1 MLLIFVISYLF
12 FLIYFILFC
21 LWHVPIIYAWVATTS
36 YLVPVS
42 DHVSSVTKF
51 FRSFMKYII
60 YNSSHSIIGFWYWQ
74 VLYVIYYLLMFCWVP
89 DPELYALILFL
100 FIRILSIWLRI
111 TRLILS
117 SNALFHVNCFRFVEK
132 KFFYDIFFYAE
143 LQDSKM
149 VSKDAWTISILTCRE
164 RLRMTQIDIFNLFTD
179 FCEVTTFS
187 VYSV

>member
-1 MLLIFVISYLF
+1 MRSRAVVLRHIIVLSYNFWKRMLLIFVISYLF

-117 SNALFHVNCFRFVEK
+117 SNALFHVNCFPVRWEEVFLRYLLLCRTARFK
-132 KFFYDIFFYAE
+132 NGFKRRLDYFYSD
-143 LQDSKM
+143 L
-149 VSKDAWTISILTCRE
+149 
-164 RLRMTQIDIFNLFTD
+164 
-179 FCEVTTFS
+179 
-187 VYSV
+187 